1 MKLTDS
7 DKQEL
12 YDYITFLIEM
22 TSEYPEETEEV
33 LDGLGWDYEDPS
45 DIFNRKIMVN
55 IRKKLFKG
63 EKRSSYRS
71 YMD

>member
-12 YDYITFLIEM
+12 YDSITFLIEVID
-22 TSEYPEETEEV
+22 EYPEETEEV
-33 LDGLGWDYEDPS
+33 LDGLGWEDPP
-45 DIFNRKIMVN
+45 NRKLLVN
-55 IRKKLFKG
+55 IRKKLFKA
-63 EKRSSYRS
+63 EKRPSYRS